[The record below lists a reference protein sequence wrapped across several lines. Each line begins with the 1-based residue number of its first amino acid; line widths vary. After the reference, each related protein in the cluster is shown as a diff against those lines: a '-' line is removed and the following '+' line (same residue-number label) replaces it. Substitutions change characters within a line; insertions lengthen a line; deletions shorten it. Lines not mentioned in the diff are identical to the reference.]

1 MHDRF
6 LDRMKE
12 SADLFAIGMTSY
24 QSLMT
29 LSPLKSTSSL
39 VDQVCSRLARQLR
52 DELESGD
59 DKLPPERLMAER
71 LGVSRTVLR
80 EATKRL
86 ELQGLLEIR
95 HGSGIRA
102 VNRLHKP
109 LSGSLSLLLPELAER
124 LRQLSEARAAIEPEI
139 ARQAAL
145 KAKAADLRQLSS
157 IHERLVAAETH
168 DDAVE
173 ADIDFHRTLAR
184 IAGNEILKLL
194 LESLADLGRE
204 SRRVTIGNVGQQ
216 RAVNHHAAILTAVTA
231 HDGNAAAKAM
241 KHHMDEATLDLA
253 AKTKAKR

>member
-1 MHDRF
+1 
-6 LDRMKE
+6 
-12 SADLFAIGMTSY
+12 MTI
-24 QSLMT
+24 T
-29 LSPLKSTSSL
+29 PLKPTPSL
-39 VDQVCSRLARQLR
+39 VEQVCSRLARQLR
-52 DELESGD
+52 DEVDSGD
-59 DKLPPERLMAER
+59 GKLPPERLMAER

-109 LSGSLSLLLPELAER
+109 LSGSLSILLPELQER

-145 KAKAADLRQLSS
+145 KAKATDVKQLRG
-157 IHERLVAAETH
+157 IHERLLAAETH

-184 IAGNEILKLL
+184 IAGNEILKLM

-204 SRRVTIGNVGQQ
+204 SRSVTIGNVGRQ
-216 RAVNHHAAILTAVTA
+216 RAIDHHAAILNAVAA
-231 HDGNAAAKAM
+231 HDANAAAKAM
-241 KHHMDEATLDLA
+241 KHHMDEAAHDLA
-253 AKTKAKR
+253 AKAKTKR

>member
-1 MHDRF
+1 
-6 LDRMKE
+6 
-12 SADLFAIGMTSY
+12 
-24 QSLMT
+24 
-29 LSPLKSTSSL
+29 
-39 VDQVCSRLARQLR
+39 
-52 DELESGD
+52 
-59 DKLPPERLMAER
+59 MAER

-95 HGSGIRA
+95 HGRGIRA

-145 KAKAADLRQLSS
+145 KAKTSDVKQLRS
-157 IHERLVAAETH
+157 IHERLLAAETH
-168 DDAVE
+168 DEAVE

-204 SRRVTIGNVGQQ
+204 SRRVTIGNVGRQ
-216 RAVNHHAAILTAVTA
+216 RAIDHHTAILTAVAA
-231 HDGNAAAKAM
+231 HDAPSAAKAM
-241 KHHMDEATLDLA
+241 KHHMGEAALDLA
-253 AKTKAKR
+253 AKTKTKR

>member
-1 MHDRF
+1 
-6 LDRMKE
+6 
-12 SADLFAIGMTSY
+12 MTI
-24 QSLMT
+24 T
-29 LSPLKSTSSL
+29 PLKSTPSL
-39 VDQVCSRLARQLR
+39 VEQVCARLARQLR
-52 DELESGD
+52 DEVDSGD
-59 DKLPPERLMAER
+59 DRLPPERLMAER

-109 LSGSLSLLLPELAER
+109 LSGSLSILLPELPER

-145 KAKAADLRQLSS
+145 KAKASDVKQLRA
-157 IHERLVAAETH
+157 IHDRLLAAERH
-168 DDAVE
+168 DEAVE

-184 IAGNEILKLL
+184 IAGNEIMKLM

-204 SRRVTIGNVGQQ
+204 SRRVTIGNVGRQ
-216 RAVNHHAAILTAVTA
+216 RAIDHHAAILNAVAA

-241 KHHMDEATLDLA
+241 KHHMDEAARDLA
-253 AKTKAKR
+253 AKAKTKR

>member
-1 MHDRF
+1 
-6 LDRMKE
+6 
-12 SADLFAIGMTSY
+12 MTI
-24 QSLMT
+24 T
-29 LSPLKSTSSL
+29 PLKPTPSL
-39 VDQVCSRLARQLR
+39 VEQVCSRLARQLR
-52 DELESGD
+52 DEVDSGD
-59 DKLPPERLMAER
+59 GKLPPERLMAER

-109 LSGSLSLLLPELAER
+109 LNGSLSILLPELQER

-145 KAKAADLRQLSS
+145 KAKATDLKQLRG
-157 IHERLVAAETH
+157 IHERLLAAETH
-168 DDAVE
+168 DEAVE

-184 IAGNEILKLL
+184 VAGNEIMKLM

-204 SRRVTIGNVGQQ
+204 SRRVTIGNVGRQ
-216 RAVNHHAAILTAVTA
+216 RAIDHHTAILNAVAA
-231 HDGNAAAKAM
+231 HDANAAAKAM
-241 KHHMDEATLDLA
+241 KHHMDEAAHDLA
-253 AKTKAKR
+253 AKAKIKR

>member
-1 MHDRF
+1 
-6 LDRMKE
+6 
-12 SADLFAIGMTSY
+12 MTI
-24 QSLMT
+24 
-29 LSPLKSTSSL
+29 SPLKPAPSL
-39 VDQVCSRLARQLR
+39 VEQVCSRLARQLR
-52 DELESGD
+52 DEVDSGD
-59 DKLPPERLMAER
+59 DRLPPERLMAER

-109 LSGSLSLLLPELAER
+109 LSGSLSILLPELPER

-145 KAKAADLRQLSS
+145 KAKASDVKQLRS
-157 IHERLVAAETH
+157 IHERLLAAETH
-168 DDAVE
+168 DEAVE

-184 IAGNEILKLL
+184 IAGNEIMKLM

-204 SRRVTIGNVGQQ
+204 SRRVTIGNVGRQ
-216 RAVNHHAAILTAVTA
+216 RAIDHHAAILNAVTA
-231 HDGNAAAKAM
+231 HDATAAAKAM
-241 KHHMDEATLDLA
+241 KHHMDEATRDLA
-253 AKTKAKR
+253 AKAKTKR

>member
-1 MHDRF
+1 
-6 LDRMKE
+6 
-12 SADLFAIGMTSY
+12 MTI
-24 QSLMT
+24 
-29 LSPLKSTSSL
+29 SPLKPAPSL
-39 VDQVCSRLARQLR
+39 VEQVCSRLARQLR
-52 DELESGD
+52 DEVDSGD
-59 DKLPPERLMAER
+59 DRLPPERLMAER

-109 LSGSLSLLLPELAER
+109 LSGSLSILLPELPER

-145 KAKAADLRQLSS
+145 KAKASDVKQLRS
-157 IHERLVAAETH
+157 IHERLLAAETH
-168 DDAVE
+168 DEAVE

-184 IAGNEILKLL
+184 IAGNEIMKLM

-204 SRRVTIGNVGQQ
+204 SRRVTIGNVGRQ
-216 RAVNHHAAILTAVTA
+216 RAIDHHAAILNAVTA
-231 HDGNAAAKAM
+231 HDATAAAKAM
-241 KHHMDEATLDLA
+241 KHHMDEAARDLA
-253 AKTKAKR
+253 AKAKTKR

>member
-1 MHDRF
+1 
-6 LDRMKE
+6 
-12 SADLFAIGMTSY
+12 MTI
-24 QSLMT
+24 T
-29 LSPLKSTSSL
+29 PLKSTPSL
-39 VDQVCSRLARQLR
+39 VEQVCARLARQLR
-52 DELESGD
+52 DEVDSGD
-59 DKLPPERLMAER
+59 DRLPPERLMAER

-109 LSGSLSLLLPELAER
+109 LSGSLSILLPEMQER

-145 KAKAADLRQLSS
+145 KAKAPDLKQLRA
-157 IHERLVAAETH
+157 IHDRLLAAETH
-168 DDAVE
+168 DEAVE

-184 IAGNEILKLL
+184 IAGNEILKLM

-204 SRRVTIGNVGQQ
+204 SRRVTIGNVGRQ
-216 RAVNHHAAILTAVTA
+216 RAIDHHTAILNAVA
-231 HDGNAAAKAM
+231 SHDANAAAKAM
-241 KHHMDEATLDLA
+241 KHHMDEAARDLA
-253 AKTKAKR
+253 TKAKTKR

>member
-1 MHDRF
+1 
-6 LDRMKE
+6 
-12 SADLFAIGMTSY
+12 MTI
-24 QSLMT
+24 
-29 LSPLKSTSSL
+29 SPLKPTPSL
-39 VDQVCSRLARQLR
+39 VEQVCARLARQLR
-52 DELESGD
+52 DEVDSGD
-59 DKLPPERLMAER
+59 DRLPPERLMAER

-109 LSGSLSLLLPELAER
+109 LSGSLSILLPELPER

-145 KAKAADLRQLSS
+145 KSKAPDLKQLRS

-168 DDAVE
+168 DKAVE

-184 IAGNEILKLL
+184 IAGNEILKLM

-204 SRRVTIGNVGQQ
+204 SRRVTIGNVGRQ
-216 RAVNHHAAILTAVTA
+216 RAIDHHAAILNAVAA
-231 HDGNAAAKAM
+231 HDADAAAKAM
-241 KHHMDEATLDLA
+241 KHHMDEAARDLA
-253 AKTKAKR
+253 AKAKTKR

>member
-1 MHDRF
+1 
-6 LDRMKE
+6 MKE
-12 SADLFAIGMTSY
+12 LLLNFVIGMTSY
-24 QSLMT
+24 QYLMT
-29 LSPLKSTSSL
+29 FSPLKSPSSL
-39 VDQVCSRLARQLR
+39 VEQVCTRLARQLR
-52 DELESGD
+52 DEMESGD
-59 DKLPPERLMAER
+59 GKLPPERLMAER

-109 LSGSLSLLLPELAER
+109 LSGSLSLLLPELPER
-124 LRQLSEARAAIEPEI
+124 LRQLNEARAAIEPEI

-145 KAKAADLRQLSS
+145 KAKTADVKQLRG
-157 IHERLVAAETH
+157 IHERLLAAETQ
-168 DDAVE
+168 DEAVE
-173 ADIDFHRTLAR
+173 ADIDFHRMLAR
-184 IAGNEILKLL
+184 IAGNEILMLM

-216 RAVNHHAAILTAVTA
+216 RAIDHHSAILTAVSA

-241 KHHMDEATLDLA
+241 KHHMDEAVRDLS
-253 AKTKAKR
+253 AKTKSKR

>member
-1 MHDRF
+1 
-6 LDRMKE
+6 
-12 SADLFAIGMTSY
+12 MTI
-24 QSLMT
+24 
-29 LSPLKSTSSL
+29 SPLKSSPSL
-39 VDQVCSRLARQLR
+39 VEQVCSRLARQLR
-52 DELESGD
+52 DEGDSGD
-59 DKLPPERLMAER
+59 GRLPPERLMAER

-109 LSGSLSLLLPELAER
+109 LSGSLSILLPELPER

-145 KAKAADLRQLSS
+145 KAKASDVKQLRG
-157 IHERLVAAETH
+157 IHERLLAAAAH
-168 DDAVE
+168 DEAVE

-184 IAGNEILKLL
+184 IAGNEILKLM

-204 SRRVTIGNVGQQ
+204 SRRVTIGKVGRQ
-216 RAVNHHAAILTAVTA
+216 RAIDHHAAILNAVAA
-231 HDGNAAAKAM
+231 HDDNAAAKAM
-241 KHHMDEATLDLA
+241 RHHMDEAARDLA
-253 AKTKAKR
+253 AKTKGKR

>member
-1 MHDRF
+1 
-6 LDRMKE
+6 
-12 SADLFAIGMTSY
+12 MTI
-24 QSLMT
+24 
-29 LSPLKSTSSL
+29 SPLKPTPSL
-39 VDQVCSRLARQLR
+39 VEQVCSRLARQLR
-52 DELESGD
+52 DEVDSGD
-59 DKLPPERLMAER
+59 GRLPPERLMAER

-109 LSGSLSLLLPELAER
+109 LSGSLSILLPELQER

-145 KAKAADLRQLSS
+145 KAKSQDVKQLRG
-157 IHERLVAAETH
+157 IHERLVAATIH
-168 DDAVE
+168 DEAVE

-184 IAGNEILKLL
+184 IAGNEILKLM

-204 SRRVTIGNVGQQ
+204 SRRVTIGNVGRQ
-216 RAVNHHAAILTAVTA
+216 RAIDHHAAILNAVTA
-231 HDGNAAAKAM
+231 HDANAAAKAM
-241 KHHMDEATLDLA
+241 KHHMDEAARDLA
-253 AKTKAKR
+253 AKAKAKR

>member
-1 MHDRF
+1 
-6 LDRMKE
+6 
-12 SADLFAIGMTSY
+12 MTI
-24 QSLMT
+24 T
-29 LSPLKSTSSL
+29 PLKPTPSL
-39 VDQVCSRLARQLR
+39 VEQVCSRLARQLR
-52 DELESGD
+52 DEVDSGD
-59 DKLPPERLMAER
+59 GKLPPERLMAER

-109 LSGSLSLLLPELAER
+109 LSGSLSILLPELQER

-145 KAKAADLRQLSS
+145 KAKTPDVKQLRT
-157 IHERLVAAETH
+157 IHERLLAAETH
-168 DDAVE
+168 DEAVE

-184 IAGNEILKLL
+184 IAGNEILKLM

-204 SRRVTIGNVGQQ
+204 SRRVTIGNVGRQ
-216 RAVNHHAAILTAVTA
+216 RAIDHHATILNAVAA
-231 HDGNAAAKAM
+231 HDANAAAKAM
-241 KHHMDEATLDLA
+241 KHHMDEAAHDLA
-253 AKTKAKR
+253 AKAKTKR